1 MSDFLDKAIM
11 AHNLWKGRLR
21 ASLSGGALPDEEM
34 VRRDDACD
42 LGKWIHGEGRQ
53 CQEMLEYKEILSAH
67 ARFHQAAGD
76 VIKLVKASKTLEA
89 AQELDKGEF
98 TIASVGVMLALE
110 KLRQTRVV

>member
-21 ASLSGGALPDEEM
+21 SALAGGALPDEEM
-34 VRRDDACD
+34 VRRDNACD
-42 LGKWIHGEGRQ
+42 LGKWIHGEGQR
-53 CQEMLEYKEILSAH
+53 CREMLEYKAILSAH

-89 AQELDKGEF
+89 AHELDKGEF
-98 TIASVGVMLALE
+98 TIASVDVMLAIE
-110 KLRQTRVV
+110 KLRQTQVV